1 MMMHR
6 HEHQC
11 GYEHVWANGH
21 PWGYEQHALLP
32 GMLLSTLSTVLWIA
46 LLAVLAWTLLK
57 WISPYILPMLE
68 DLFDEE
74 PAETSALEILRQR
87 YAAGEIDAA
96 TFEQMRERLEA
107 SYRSGEHQPPL

>member
-6 HEHQC
+6 HGHQC

-21 PWGYEQHALLP
+21 PWGNEHALLP
-32 GMLLSTLSTVLWIA
+32 GMLLSTLSTVLWVAA
-46 LLAVLAWTLLK
+46 LLMLAWALWK
-57 WISPYILPMLE
+57 WISPYILPMFE
-68 DLFDEE
+68 AMFDEE
-74 PAETSALEILRQR
+74 PEGFSALEILRQR

-107 SYRSGEHQPPL
+107 SYRPGEQQPPS